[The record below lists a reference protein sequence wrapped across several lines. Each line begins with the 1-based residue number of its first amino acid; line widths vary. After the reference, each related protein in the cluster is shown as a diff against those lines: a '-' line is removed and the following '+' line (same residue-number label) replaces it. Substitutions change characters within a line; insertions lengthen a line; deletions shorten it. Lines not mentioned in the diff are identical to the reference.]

1 MPLNFLGPARSKGR
15 PQPASPGNAALRPT
29 PAPQELPQSEVMMT
43 RLPSRRL
50 LALALASAI
59 AMPALAQTTE
69 TAPAPAAAAPLSSE
83 TFTATDIRI
92 DGLQRISAGTVLT
105 YLPIERGEQVT
116 PSGVSESIRALYKTG
131 FFEDVKLDRQGDILV
146 VTVTERPAINKLTL
160 TGNKDIKTDDLM
172 SGLKD
177 IGLAEGETFDRLS
190 LDRVTQ
196 ELVRQYNNRGK
207 YNVEITPTVSPLD
220 RNRVDVTITVK
231 EGKAA
236 KIKHVNVVGA
246 EKFETEDLLENWESK
261 ESSWLSW
268 YRRDDQYSKEKLSG
282 DMERLNSY
290 YLDRGYVDF
299 NIDSTQVSISPD
311 KRDMFITA
319 GITEGEQYK
328 ISDVKVTG
336 DTVLPKEEI
345 EKLVIVKPE
354 QTFSRILL
362 EMTSDS
368 ITATLG
374 NIGHAFAQVNPIPT
388 IDRENRTVAI
398 NLQVIPGPRVN
409 VRRIVFKG
417 NTRTSDEVMR
427 REMRQFEGSWFSQ
440 VAVDRSRVRLRR
452 LGYFETVDVE
462 TTPVPGTTDQVDVV
476 YTVKETTS
484 GSFVFGLGYSQ
495 LSGLTT
501 SIQLSQNNFLGG
513 GNRVAVEAQRS
524 DYLQR
529 YSFSYTNPF
538 FTDEGMSL
546 GYNLWWREFDYSD
559 FNTAQY
565 STTSAA
571 AQGVLG
577 LPITENDTV
586 SLLFGVDSNEIL
598 TFQGSTPQSIIDYIN
613 AVGQRTFHAWRTEVG
628 WARDTRNDY
637 FMPTGGTYQR
647 VSAEIAL
654 PGSTVEYYKL
664 NYEFSKYWSLSPSF
678 VLNTR
683 AEVGYGDSYGSDIYR
698 YICRTNGSDPQIPGQ
713 SNTTITPS
721 ADGTCAD
728 GGTLDKTLVAS
739 GLPFFEN
746 FYAGGTRSVRGF
758 RDNTLG
764 PRSEVIS
771 GYRGQPL
778 GGSLKTTGSVELIFP
793 KLFDSNAARVS
804 AFFDFGNVFDG
815 VDNFDA
821 GEIRA
826 STGVALLWRAPVGPI
841 SISYAFPLKKEE
853 GDELERL
860 QFTFG
865 GAF

>member
-1 MPLNFLGPARSKGR
+1 M
-15 PQPASPGNAALRPT
+15 
-29 PAPQELPQSEVMMT
+29 
-43 RLPSRRL
+43 
-50 LALALASAI
+50 
-59 AMPALAQTTE
+59 
-69 TAPAPAAAAPLSSE
+69 
-83 TFTATDIRI
+83 
-92 DGLQRISAGTVLT
+92 
-105 YLPIERGEQVT
+105 
-116 PSGVSESIRALYKTG
+116 
-131 FFEDVKLDRQGDILV
+131 
-146 VTVTERPAINKLTL
+146 
-160 TGNKDIKTDDLM
+160 
-172 SGLKD
+172 
-177 IGLAEGETFDRLS
+177 
-190 LDRVTQ
+190 
-196 ELVRQYNNRGK
+196 
-207 YNVEITPTVSPLD
+207 
-220 RNRVDVTITVK
+220 
-231 EGKAA
+231 
-236 KIKHVNVVGA
+236 
-246 EKFETEDLLENWESK
+246 
-261 ESSWLSW
+261 
-268 YRRDDQYSKEKLSG
+268 
-282 DMERLNSY
+282 
-290 YLDRGYVDF
+290 
-299 NIDSTQVSISPD
+299 
-311 KRDMFITA
+311 
-319 GITEGEQYK
+319 
-328 ISDVKVTG
+328 
-336 DTVLPKEEI
+336 
-345 EKLVIVKPE
+345 
-354 QTFSRILL
+354 
-362 EMTSDS
+362 
-368 ITATLG
+368 
-374 NIGHAFAQVNPIPT
+374 
-388 IDRENRTVAI
+388 
-398 NLQVIPGPRVN
+398 
-409 VRRIVFKG
+409 
-417 NTRTSDEVMR
+417 
-427 REMRQFEGSWFSQ
+427 
-440 VAVDRSRVRLRR
+440 
-452 LGYFETVDVE
+452 
-462 TTPVPGTTDQVDVV
+462 
-476 YTVKETTS
+476 
-484 GSFVFGLGYSQ
+484 
-495 LSGLTT
+495 
-501 SIQLSQNNFLGG
+501 
-513 GNRVAVEAQRS
+513 AVEAQRS

-571 AQGVLG
+571 AQGILG

-598 TFQGSTPQSIIDYIN
+598 TFGGSTPQSIIDYID
-613 AVGQRTFHAWRTEVG
+613 AVGQRTFHAWRTELG

-647 VSAEIAL
+647 ISAEIAL

-683 AEVGYGDSYGSDIYR
+683 AEIGYGDSYGSDIYR
-698 YICRTNGSDPQIPGQ
+698 YLCRVNGSDPQIPGQ
-713 SNTTITPS
+713 SNSTTAPA

-728 GGTLDKTLVAS
+728 GGTLQRTLVAS

-821 GEIRA
+821 GQLRA

-841 SISYAFPLKKEE
+841 SISYAFPLKKED